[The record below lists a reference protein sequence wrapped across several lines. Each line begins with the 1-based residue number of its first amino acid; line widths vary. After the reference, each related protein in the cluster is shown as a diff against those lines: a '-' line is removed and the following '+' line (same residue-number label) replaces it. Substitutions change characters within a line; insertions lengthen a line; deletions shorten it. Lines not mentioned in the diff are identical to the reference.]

1 MPIDQN
7 MHLNQVLQVPMDKLQ
22 HARQPQKAAEAGE
35 EEEGG
40 GDMTQEMAEKKYF
53 DAFDTD
59 GDGQLSRA
67 ELRCMCALTW
77 PVLCVFVPGM
87 YS

>member
-22 HARQPQKAAEAGE
+22 HARQPQKAAEAG

>member
-1 MPIDQN
+1 MQ
-7 MHLNQVLQVPMDKLQ
+7 LNQVLQVPMDKLQ
-22 HARQPQKAAEAGE
+22 HARQPQKAAEVE
-35 EEEGG
+35 EEGGG

>member
-1 MPIDQN
+1 
-7 MHLNQVLQVPMDKLQ
+7 MDKLQ
-22 HARQPQKAAEAGE
+22 HARQPQKAAETGE
-35 EEEGG
+35 EEEAGG
-40 GDMTQEMAEKKYF
+40 EMTQEMAEKKYF